1 MTPFRRSHQ
10 RPILLAL
17 ALILPLLPFRA
28 RADASAEAR
37 AEAASAFQAG
47 SAGDARAAA
56 RASALFQQLSAAEP
70 GDPVLLAYA
79 GAATALT
86 GRDASSPLDALN
98 ITEAGLSRID
108 QALKRLGPADDRTAP
123 GRLPQRLETWLVAA
137 STFLAV
143 PDDVFHRLG
152 DAKAVLAL
160 ALAHPAVPHAGPG
173 VRAQLAR
180 LEARLA
186 RAEHR
191 PQDELAA
198 LKKAAALDPS
208 GPAAEATRARLAE
221 LSR

>member
-143 PDDVFHRLG
+143 PDFMNRGARGQKLLNE
-152 DAKAVLAL
+152 VLASPLFAAAPLPFRGQVWLRAATL
-160 ALAHPAVPHAGPG
+160 AAKDQRPDD
-173 VRAQLAR
+173 AR
-180 LEARLA
+180 RWLTEIVTHGAPQ
-186 RAEHR
+186 AEVAKSKLK
-191 PQDELAA
+191 ELAA
-198 LKKAAALDPS
+198 
-208 GPAAEATRARLAE
+208 
-221 LSR
+221 